1 MPPPLTPRQAAILD
15 YAIGRI
21 LERGWYPPASEI
33 AAALDCS
40 ASTVYVDCQI
50 LKALGYG
57 RKRPYGAPVFEPI
70 RRPDGSPFEAPRP
83 VRRHAGAIA

>member
-1 MPPPLTPRQAAILD
+1 MPPTITPRQAAILE

-21 LERGWYPPASEI
+21 LDRGWWPPGDEI

-40 ASTVYVDCQI
+40 AATVYIECQI

-57 RKRPYGAPVFEPI
+57 RRRPYGAPVFEPT
-70 RRPDGSPFEAPRP
+70 RRPDGSPFAAPRP
-83 VRRHAGAIA
+83 VRRLAGAMA